1 MIDARD
7 FFPVSETDLI
17 FTPNPLSFWVEDFSI
32 VFFERTEAMAVT
44 LEVTNEE
51 ITAYLSGEIDHHSA
65 VELRRRIDE
74 AVLAG
79 TPEWLI
85 LDFSGVTF
93 MDSSGIGLIMG
104 RWRLMQEQGGRL
116 TVRGVPKTLRKVM
129 RVSGLDKLGVL
140 GEKEE
145 VKQ

>member
-1 MIDARD
+1 
-7 FFPVSETDLI
+7 
-17 FTPNPLSFWVEDFSI
+17 
-32 VFFERTEAMAVT
+32 MAVT

-74 AVLAG
+74 SVLSG
-79 TPEWLI
+79 TPERLI

-104 RWRLMQEQGGRL
+104 RWRLMQEHCINM
-116 TVRGVPKTLRKVM
+116 RKVP
-129 RVSGLDKLGVL
+129 
-140 GEKEE
+140 
-145 VKQ
+145 